1 MISWW
6 DFRTSVLVFAELL
19 AKVEKK
25 PAPTSNLFMLL
36 PFVFIAMLFYFMFMV
51 PDQKKRKEHEKLLQ
65 NLKQNDQVVTMGG
78 ILGTVVNVQKDYIVL
93 RIDDNTNA
101 RMRVLRSAILRVE
114 TEESKGKDVE
124 KDK

>member
-1 MISWW
+1 MMNWW
-6 DFRTSVLVFAELL
+6 HIGAPAFALLDLL
-19 AKVEKK
+19 AKAKDQQPNSTLTMV
-25 PAPTSNLFMLL
+25 L
-36 PFVFIAMLFYFMFMV
+36 PFIAIAALFYFMFMV
-51 PDQKKRKEHEKLLQ
+51 PDQKKRKEHQRLLQ

-124 KDK
+124 KEK